1 MPRFPHLRASRVV
14 LVRLPV
20 ALAACAAAAA
30 IRPPSADAHVG
41 SGLISTSYE
50 ARIDAIRPPVPG
62 VTATVLDGDLKLRI
76 DADPPHVVTVL
87 GVIHEPFIRIGP
99 GGVFVSS
106 RSPTAESDGLV
117 TLQQMRAA
125 RWIRLSGGHS
135 FAWHENRLRPVPS
148 VSGADRRVAGWSIP
162 LLVDGRPVTV
172 TGSEWYAAQ
181 PRRLLWALPAV
192 AAIVVAAIVLATR
205 RERLIW
211 MAAVIGLVL
220 ALVTWMAGW
229 IGVLLDQRLSTW
241 PLAVSVL
248 YAISVVLVVAAAVTA
263 PRRAPERLVAMGVVG
278 FLVAT
283 FTLPALGV
291 FQRGFVLSALP
302 ATAARACVIA
312 GPWLR
317 PGGGAAGGA
326 VAGGK
331 LATHTPNRRP
341 GAGGMTGSGPRRSAE
356 RLNPA
361 YPTGAVGPGSTG
373 VPTGRTS
380 PPPITWHTSTGR
392 W

>member
-1 MPRFPHLRASRVV
+1 
-14 LVRLPV
+14 
-20 ALAACAAAAA
+20 
-30 IRPPSADAHVG
+30 
-41 SGLISTSYE
+41 
-50 ARIDAIRPPVPG
+50 
-62 VTATVLDGDLKLRI
+62 
-76 DADPPHVVTVL
+76 
-87 GVIHEPFIRIGP
+87 
-99 GGVFVSS
+99 
-106 RSPTAESDGLV
+106 
-117 TLQQMRAA
+117 MRAA
-125 RWIRLSGGHS
+125 HWIRLSGGHA

-172 TGSEWYAAQ
+172 RGSEWYAAQ

-192 AAIVVAAIVLATR
+192 AAVVVAAIVLATR

-211 MAAVIGLVL
+211 MVAAIGLVL

-229 IGVLLDQRLSTW
+229 IGVLLDQRVSTW

-302 ATAARACVIA
+302 ATVARACVTLALGCGLGVALLA
-312 GPWLR
+312 GPSLVSSLR
-317 PGGGAAGGA
+317 R
-326 VAGGK
+326 
-331 LATHTPNRRP
+331 TH
-341 GAGGMTGSGPRRSAE
+341 
-356 RLNPA
+356 
-361 YPTGAVGPGSTG
+361 PTGTADTF
-373 VPTGRTS
+373 
-380 PPPITWHTSTGR
+380 
-392 W
+392 

>member
-1 MPRFPHLRASRVV
+1 MLPLPDLRACRVI
-14 LVRLPV
+14 LVRLSV

-30 IRPPSADAHVG
+30 IRPPSADAHVS

-50 ARIDAIRPPVPG
+50 ARIDGFRPPVPG

-87 GVIHEPFIRIGP
+87 GVIREPFIRIGP

-106 RSPTAESDGLV
+106 QSPTAESSGLV
-117 TLQQMRAA
+117 TQQQMQEA

-135 FAWHENRLRPVPS
+135 FAWHENRLRPLPF

-162 LLVDGRPVTV
+162 MLVDGHPVTL

-181 PRRLLWALPAV
+181 PQRLLWALPAV
-192 AAIVVAAIVLATR
+192 AAVAVAAIVLATR

-211 MAAVIGLVL
+211 MVAAIELML

-241 PLAVSVL
+241 PLVVSAL

-302 ATAARACVIA
+302 ATAARACVTLALGCGLGVALLA
-312 GPWLR
+312 GPSLVSSLR
-317 PGGGAAGGA
+317 RTHSSGVPAAG
-326 VAGGK
+326 
-331 LATHTPNRRP
+331 
-341 GAGGMTGSGPRRSAE
+341 E
-356 RLNPA
+356 
-361 YPTGAVGPGSTG
+361 
-373 VPTGRTS
+373 
-380 PPPITWHTSTGR
+380 
-392 W
+392 

>member
-1 MPRFPHLRASRVV
+1 
-14 LVRLPV
+14 
-20 ALAACAAAAA
+20 
-30 IRPPSADAHVG
+30 
-41 SGLISTSYE
+41 
-50 ARIDAIRPPVPG
+50 
-62 VTATVLDGDLKLRI
+62 
-76 DADPPHVVTVL
+76 
-87 GVIHEPFIRIGP
+87 
-99 GGVFVSS
+99 
-106 RSPTAESDGLV
+106 
-117 TLQQMRAA
+117 MRAA

-192 AAIVVAAIVLATR
+192 AAVVVAAIVLATR

-211 MAAVIGLVL
+211 MAAAIGLVL

-302 ATAARACVIA
+302 ATAARACVTLALGCGLGVALLA
-312 GPWLR
+312 GPSLVSSLR
-317 PGGGAAGGA
+317 RTHPTGTADTVQLAAPA
-326 VAGGK
+326 
-331 LATHTPNRRP
+331 
-341 GAGGMTGSGPRRSAE
+341 RSA
-356 RLNPA
+356 
-361 YPTGAVGPGSTG
+361 PGSTG
-373 VPTGRTS
+373 VPTGPHESAADHVAHLDRTLVEPGQLRGS
-380 PPPITWHTSTGR
+380 PERVLFVVDVIAIDALRVTR
-392 W
+392 IA

>member
-1 MPRFPHLRASRVV
+1 MLQSPHLRAGRVV

-30 IRPPSADAHVG
+30 IRPASADAHAS
-41 SGLISTSYE
+41 SGRISTSFE
-50 ARIDAIRPPVPG
+50 ARIDGIRPPVPG

-87 GVIHEPFIRIGP
+87 GVLHEPFIRIGP

-106 RSPTAESDGLV
+106 RSPTAESAGLV
-117 TLQQMRAA
+117 TLPQMRDA

-135 FAWHENRLRPVPS
+135 FAWHESRLRPVPF
-148 VSGADRRVAGWSIP
+148 VTGVNRRVAAWSIP

-172 TGSEWYAAQ
+172 RGSEWYAAQ

-192 AAIVVAAIVLATR
+192 AAVILAAIVLATR

-211 MAAVIGLVL
+211 MAAAVGLVL
-220 ALVTWMAGW
+220 ALVTWMTGW

-263 PRRAPERLVAMGVVG
+263 PRRAPERMVTVGAVG

-302 ATAARACVIA
+302 ATAARACVTLA
-312 GPWLR
+312 LGC
-317 PGGGAAGGA
+317 GTG
-326 VAGGK
+326 VAL
-331 LATHTPNRRP
+331 LALPSL
-341 GAGGMTGSGPRRSAE
+341 MSSLRRSHPPASGRERNEQLE
-356 RLNPA
+356 RL
-361 YPTGAVGPGSTG
+361 GDQL
-373 VPTGRTS
+373 
-380 PPPITWHTSTGR
+380 
-392 W
+392 

>member
-1 MPRFPHLRASRVV
+1 MRPLPHLRASGVV
-14 LVRLPV
+14 LVRLSV

-30 IRPPSADAHVG
+30 IRPPPAGAHVG

-50 ARIDAIRPPVPG
+50 ARIEAMHPPVPG

-106 RSPTAESDGLV
+106 GSPTAESAGLV
-117 TLQQMRAA
+117 TQQQMRAA
-125 RWIRLSGGHS
+125 RWIRVSGGHS

-148 VSGADRRVAGWSIP
+148 VSGADRRVAAWSIP
-162 LLVDGRPVTV
+162 LLVDGHPVTLR
-172 TGSEWYAAQ
+172 GSEWYAAQ
-181 PRRLLWALPAV
+181 PPRLLWALPAV
-192 AAIVVAAIVLATR
+192 AALVVAAIVLATR

-211 MAAVIGLVL
+211 MVAAIGLMV

-229 IGVLLDQRLSTW
+229 VGVLLDQRLSAW
-241 PLAVSVL
+241 PLVISVL

-263 PRRAPERLVAMGVVG
+263 PRRASERLLAMGVVG

-302 ATAARACVIA
+302 STAARACVTLALGCGLAVALLA
-312 GPWLR
+312 GPSLVRSLR
-317 PGGGAAGGA
+317 RAHPPGAAD
-326 VAGGK
+326 
-331 LATHTPNRRP
+331 PF
-341 GAGGMTGSGPRRSAE
+341 
-356 RLNPA
+356 
-361 YPTGAVGPGSTG
+361 
-373 VPTGRTS
+373 
-380 PPPITWHTSTGR
+380 
-392 W
+392 

>member
-1 MPRFPHLRASRVV
+1 MPRLPHLRAIRAV
-14 LVRLPV
+14 LVRLSV

-30 IRPPSADAHVG
+30 IGPAPAGAHVG

-76 DADPPHVVTVL
+76 DAAPPHVVTVL

-106 RSPTAESDGLV
+106 RSPTAESAGLV

-125 RWIRLSGGHS
+125 HWIRLSGGHA

-162 LLVDGRPVTV
+162 LLVDGRPVTL

-181 PRRLLWALPAV
+181 PRRLLWALPA
-192 AAIVVAAIVLATR
+192 AAAVVVAAIVLATR

-211 MAAVIGLVL
+211 MAAAIGLVL

-229 IGVLLDQRLSTW
+229 IGVLLDQRVSTW

-302 ATAARACVIA
+302 ATAARACVTLALGCVLGVALLA
-312 GPWLR
+312 GSSLVSGLR
-317 PGGGAAGGA
+317 RTHSTD
-326 VAGGK
+326 VASRGE
-331 LATHTPNRRP
+331 RRWP
-341 GAGGMTGSGPRRSAE
+341 SRPRRRSCSE
-356 RLNPA
+356 R
-361 YPTGAVGPGSTG
+361 SCRR
-373 VPTGRTS
+373 GRTQTCQS
-380 PPPITWHTSTGR
+380 QPPAGR
-392 W
+392 R

>member
-1 MPRFPHLRASRVV
+1 MPRFPHLRASRAV

-117 TLQQMRAA
+117 TLPQMRVA

-148 VSGADRRVAGWSIP
+148 VSGVDRRVAGWSIP

-229 IGVLLDQRLSTW
+229 IGVLLDQRVSTW

-302 ATAARACVIA
+302 ATAARACVILALGCGLGVALLA
-312 GPWLR
+312 GPSLVGSLR
-317 PGGGAAGGA
+317 R
-326 VAGGK
+326 
-331 LATHTPNRRP
+331 THP
-341 GAGGMTGSGPRRSAE
+341 
-356 RLNPA
+356 
-361 YPTGAVGPGSTG
+361 TG
-373 VPTGRTS
+373 VPAPGE
-380 PPPITWHTSTGR
+380 
-392 W
+392 

>member
-30 IRPPSADAHVG
+30 IRPPSADAPVG
-41 SGLISTSYE
+41 SGRISSSDQ

-99 GGVFVSS
+99 GGVFVNS

-125 RWIRLSGGHS
+125 RWIRVSGGHS

-162 LLVDGRPVTV
+162 LLVDGRPLTV

-220 ALVTWMAGW
+220 ALVAWMAGW

-291 FQRGFVLSALP
+291 FQWAFVLSALP
-302 ATAARACVIA
+302 ATAARACVTLALGCGLGVALLA
-312 GPWLR
+312 GPSLVTSLR
-317 PGGGAAGGA
+317 RTHPTVVPAPG
-326 VAGGK
+326 
-331 LATHTPNRRP
+331 
-341 GAGGMTGSGPRRSAE
+341 E
-356 RLNPA
+356 
-361 YPTGAVGPGSTG
+361 
-373 VPTGRTS
+373 
-380 PPPITWHTSTGR
+380 
-392 W
+392 